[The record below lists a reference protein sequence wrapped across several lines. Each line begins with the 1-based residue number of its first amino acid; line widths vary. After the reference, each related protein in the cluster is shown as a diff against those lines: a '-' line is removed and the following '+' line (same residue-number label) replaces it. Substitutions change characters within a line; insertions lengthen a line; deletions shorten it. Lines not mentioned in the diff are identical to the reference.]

1 MNVQAQKNIIPIGD
15 FMGIL
20 RRRKVQ
26 FVVPVIII
34 SAIAAAL
41 AFGLPAVYRSAA
53 TILVEAQEIPHELVQ
68 STVTSYAA
76 ERIQVISQRI
86 MTRTNLS
93 EIVERFDLFPQE
105 RAEGKNDDI
114 IQKMRENI
122 NVRMVSADVVD
133 PRSGRSG
140 QATIAFE
147 LSFDSVKPES
157 ARDVASELA
166 SLYLSENQKLR
177 TEKAETTSV
186 FLAEE
191 ADRLRKQIADYE
203 EKLASFKEK
212 NVGRLPELMQMNL
225 DLMNRTDRERED
237 TERQVAMLQERKA
250 YLESQ
255 LAQIEPNT
263 GTSPAAKLRDL
274 RTEYLTAAAQ
284 YSKDHPR
291 IGRLRREIEALEKQ
305 TGFVDESRLIAD
317 QVLAVRAELSSAREK
332 YSADHPTVARLEKQL
347 ASLESSLKAS
357 ASANG
362 VLTAIPPDNPAYISI
377 QTQLEAAN
385 LSIRSEIEKR
395 ARVKE
400 KLAEYESRL
409 VQIPRVEQE
418 YLLLKRDY
426 ESAVG
431 KFSDIKQKLLQAEI
445 AEQLEKES
453 KGERFSLIDPPQLPD
468 KPIKPNRL
476 GIFLLGMLLSLGGG
490 LGMATFAE
498 YTDKTIH
505 GVRSIVSVLTSPPL
519 AIIPRFISPS
529 SVGGSRRIPWV
540 IVGLSVL
547 TVLLIAAL
555 LYSMMVT
562 PGDTLVG
569 PE

>member
-1 MNVQAQKNIIPIGD
+1 
-15 FMGIL
+15 MGIL

-274 RTEYLTAAAQ
+274 RAEYLTAAAQ

-395 ARVKE
+395 VRVKE

-519 AIIPRFISPS
+519 AIIPRFTAPS

-555 LYSMMVT
+555 LYSMMMTSV
-562 PGDTLVG
+562 DTRIG
-569 PE
+569 SE

>member
-1 MNVQAQKNIIPIGD
+1 
-15 FMGIL
+15 MGIL